1 MRWGEGGQSIKNLL
15 GAYLLYEL
23 LSIRRCKAM
32 GTVTISSKYQ
42 VVIPRE
48 IREQF
53 NLKPGQ
59 KLDFISYN
67 GTLRVVVVPP
77 IEEARG
83 MLKGMNTD
91 DIREEF
97 DEERS

>member
-1 MRWGEGGQSIKNLL
+1 M
-15 GAYLLYEL
+15 GA
-23 LSIRRCKAM
+23 
-32 GTVTISSKYQ
+32 VTISSKYQ

-53 NLKPGQ
+53 DLKPGQ
-59 KLDFISYN
+59 KLAFIPYN
-67 GTLRVVVVPP
+67 GTLRVVIVPN

-91 DIREEF
+91 YIREEV
-97 DEERS
+97 DEER

>member
-1 MRWGEGGQSIKNLL
+1 M
-15 GAYLLYEL
+15 GA
-23 LSIRRCKAM
+23 
-32 GTVTISSKYQ
+32 VTISSKYQ

-53 NLKPGQ
+53 DLKPGQ
-59 KLDFISYN
+59 KLAFIPYN
-67 GTLRVVVVPP
+67 GTLRVVIVPS

-91 DIREEF
+91 DTREEV
-97 DEERS
+97 DEER

>member
-1 MRWGEGGQSIKNLL
+1 ME
-15 GAYLLYEL
+15 
-23 LSIRRCKAM
+23 
-32 GTVTISSKYQ
+32 TVTISSKYQ

-48 IREQF
+48 VRKQF

-59 KLDFISYN
+59 KLLFIPYN

-77 IEEARG
+77 IKKARG

-91 DIREEF
+91 NIREEV
-97 DEERS
+97 DEER

>member
-1 MRWGEGGQSIKNLL
+1 ME
-15 GAYLLYEL
+15 A
-23 LSIRRCKAM
+23 
-32 GTVTISSKYQ
+32 VTISSKYQ

-48 IREQF
+48 VRKQF

-59 KLDFISYN
+59 RLMFIPYN

-77 IEEARG
+77 IKKARG

-91 DIREEF
+91 KSREEV
-97 DEERS
+97 DEER